1 MDFDGNIEQLRLAFR
16 MIIMTAGPVLGVAL
30 AIGLLIG
37 VLQAATSINEQT
49 ISFVPKLV
57 VVLITLGL
65 LSGYILTSM
74 TDYFAFIFTNV
85 TLGSL
90 QLWRTA
96 WHWNARDYGSYAAI
110 FYSEPANWCLSFS
123 RAIFWFTDGAFAH
136 SHCFYNGA
144 DLVYIP
150 TGSLPRS

>member
-16 MIIMTAGPVLGVAL
+16 MIIMTAGPILGAAL

-65 LSGYILTSM
+65 LSGYILTGM
-74 TDYFAFIFTNV
+74 TDYFAFIFGEIT
-85 TLGSL
+85 
-90 QLWRTA
+90 RI
-96 WHWNARDYGSYAAI
+96 Y
-110 FYSEPANWCLSFS
+110 
-123 RAIFWFTDGAFAH
+123 
-136 SHCFYNGA
+136 
-144 DLVYIP
+144 
-150 TGSLPRS
+150 

>member
-57 VVLITLGL
+57 IVLITLGL
-65 LSGYILTSM
+65 L
-74 TDYFAFIFTNV
+74 
-85 TLGSL
+85 
-90 QLWRTA
+90 
-96 WHWNARDYGSYAAI
+96 
-110 FYSEPANWCLSFS
+110 
-123 RAIFWFTDGAFAH
+123 
-136 SHCFYNGA
+136 
-144 DLVYIP
+144 
-150 TGSLPRS
+150 